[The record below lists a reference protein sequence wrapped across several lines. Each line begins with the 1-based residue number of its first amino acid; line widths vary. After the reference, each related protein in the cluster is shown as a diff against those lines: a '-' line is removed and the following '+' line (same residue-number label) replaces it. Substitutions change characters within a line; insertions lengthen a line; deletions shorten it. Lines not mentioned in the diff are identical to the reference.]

1 MSAAT
6 SPGTGL
12 AYGLQRV
19 CAAWGFAR
27 SSFYAMKS
35 RQQATA
41 ERPPA
46 KRRGPKPSI
55 SDEALL
61 VAIEADLEA
70 SPWEG
75 EGHRKVWARLRVCR
89 GIRVSRKRVLRVM
102 RENNLLSPHRCRRR
116 GGNPHVGEIITH
128 APNLMWGTDGVRVFT
143 VDDGWGW
150 VFTAIEHWNAEC
162 VGWHVCKRGDRFAAL
177 QPISMGLAR
186 LYASTSAGAA
196 RGLALRD
203 GSRLPVSVGPL
214 HQPDQVLG
222 HPAVLRLRRT
232 APDQRRRREVQ
243 SHAQGTDHPWPHLPQ
258 HRGAAERRPRV
269 RRTVQC
275 PVDRAEERL
284 PEPRSSSSGVAHRDV
299 TQARRM
305 RQTCVQGAGCDTGD
319 QGSRAGN
326 DNELLTH
333 PYGISVNEVC
343 GRVDGCWSLFGTD
356 LTGPDALVRLLKSLR
371 PDLYGK
377 VRIDIETLGL
387 DGDRNL
393 GTN

>member
-1 MSAAT
+1 M
-6 SPGTGL
+6 
-12 AYGLQRV
+12 
-19 CAAWGFAR
+19 
-27 SSFYAMKS
+27 
-35 RQQATA
+35 
-41 ERPPA
+41 
-46 KRRGPKPSI
+46 
-55 SDEALL
+55 
-61 VAIEADLEA
+61 AIEADLEA

-150 VFTAIEHWNAEC
+150 IFTAIEHWNAEC

-196 RGLALRD
+196 RGLALRMD
-203 GSRLPVSVGPL
+203 HGSQYLSDHFTNQIKFWGI
-214 HQPDQVLG
+214 QPSYAFVEQ
-222 HPAVLRLRRT
+222 P
-232 APDQRRRREVQ
+232 PDQRRRREVQ

-275 PVDRAEERL
+275 PVDRGEERL
-284 PEPRSSSSGVAHRDV
+284 PKPRSSSSGVAHRDV

-305 RQTCVQGAGCDTGD
+305 RQTCVQGTGCDTRRLRG
-319 QGSRAGN
+319 QGR
-326 DNELLTH
+326 
-333 PYGISVNEVC
+333 
-343 GRVDGCWSLFGTD
+343 R
-356 LTGPDALVRLLKSLR
+356 R
-371 PDLYGK
+371 
-377 VRIDIETLGL
+377 
-387 DGDRNL
+387 
-393 GTN
+393 